1 MHCKGYKV
9 KRIPTCHSIIN
20 LMDVDNTGMIELQE
34 FKVFWEKMKNWIM
47 LFLAFDTDRSGKMSS
62 YELRSALKAAGESPD
77 CCRRF
82 GLKDFK
88 TVLSCGL
95 CRAGV
100 FQAMDKFKR
109 GRKMTDL
116 VFYIIGKTHSD
127 FSLIPLF

>member
-1 MHCKGYKV
+1 MLAKLTS
-9 KRIPTCHSIIN
+9 IMDSPPPPTPNCR
-20 LMDVDNTGMIELQE
+20 E